1 MGKVHSI
8 AAKRNALWSFVYVC
22 VCMCMV
28 YSSGA
33 QVQLGSSFGIHWFP
47 DDKSSISKWNISI
60 MFKLFLTLNT
70 VADSCFPTSVLEGC
84 MHPPHLHLSLQ

>member
-1 MGKVHSI
+1 MC
-8 AAKRNALWSFVYVC
+8 C

-60 MFKLFLTLNT
+60 MFKLFLTFNT
-70 VADSCFPTSVLEGC
+70 VAIDPKATQTAILKFPVKYLITGNHVN
-84 MHPPHLHLSLQ
+84 